1 MAKKKKTSDAQ
12 EKTRKQTLEE
22 LKKKGIELSDEDQIS
37 GGFPDY
43 PVPPT
48 TDDPEEDKE

>member
-1 MAKKKKTSDAQ
+1 MAKKKETPDVNQKA
-12 EKTRKQTLEE
+12 RKLTLEE
-22 LKKKGIELSDEDQIS
+22 LKKKGIELENEDQVS

-48 TDDPEEDKE
+48 GDDPDKNDD

>member
-1 MAKKKKTSDAQ
+1 MAKKKKTPNPKEQ
-12 EKTRKQTLEE
+12 TRQQTLEE
-22 LKKKGIELSDEDQIS
+22 LKKRGIELNDEDQIS

-48 TDDPEEDKE
+48 IDDPEEDKE